1 MRKYILRLWIISGIS
16 ICSLTTIGSTQAQET
31 QIVPDGTLPT
41 NSVVTPQGNVRTITE
56 GTVAGSN
63 LFHSFGQ
70 FNIKAGDKA
79 DFVSPSSNIE
89 NILVRVTGGNRSE
102 IMGTLATSGL
112 SNPNFFL
119 MNPGGIVFGPN
130 ASLNVGGSFVAT
142 TANALQFG
150 NQGFFNASV
159 PNNPALLTVKPSA
172 FLLNQIAA
180 KGSITNESRTG
191 LEVLT
196 GKSLLLVGG
205 NVSLDGGILQTS
217 GGRVELAGLA
227 GQGTVEL
234 NFDSD
239 NLSLNFPESVAL
251 ADVSLTKAEISA
263 LDGGSIAITAKNLGL
278 QEGSWLTAGIQ
289 SVGTQGGDIMLN
301 AKEKMTIANSQI
313 SNDLGSFFSQPV
325 ANTGGI
331 YIKAG
336 SLSLNRATLN
346 ADTYGKGNTTGI
358 FVQANS
364 SVDILDESLLSSS
377 VNSTAAVGNTGGI
390 HIKAGSVNLINGS
403 SLNANSFGQG
413 ETRGVFV
420 QANGS
425 LLVNNSTISTVAGE
439 TGTGNGGDINIQVGT
454 ISLTNDAVLN
464 SMTYREGLA
473 GDVIIDA
480 GNSISVD
487 KSRISNETSGSGNGG
502 IIDIK
507 TRELSL
513 TKGGVILSATSG
525 RGIAGNVQINASD
538 IIISGVDAEGFSS
551 GLITSSEQQG
561 SGSGGE
567 ISVTTG
573 RLRVSDGGVLSAR
586 TRSASNGGNITVNT
600 NTLELTDGGQLHASA
615 FSSGN
620 AGNITVNAIDGLS
633 ISGSDPTFAAR
644 LKQFGEATVDNDGPN
659 SGLFARVRGNQV
671 ADGGKIEVTARS
683 IRIDNQGTIT
693 TETKSGEGGNIT
705 LKARDI
711 VLRNNSNITAT
722 AGTDNAGGNGGNINI
737 DTDVLV
743 SAKNSDITAN
753 AYEGKGGNIRINT
766 QGLFLSPDSDIT
778 ASSERGIA
786 GVVEINTPDID
797 PTSGLVNLPEAPPAD
812 TRLAQGCQSGG
823 RQQQN
828 QFIIT
833 GRGGLPPSPLEMLT
847 PDAVQVDLVTLK
859 PEGENRKNANVT
871 STTTATPET
880 IVEATGWVVNAKG
893 EVVLIAHA
901 PTVTPHSSWQT
912 SPKCDAK

>member
-16 ICSLTTIGSTQAQET
+16 IYSLTTIGSTQAQET

-41 NSVVTPQGNVRTITE
+41 NSVVTPQSNIQTITE

-89 NILVRVTGGNRSE
+89 NILVRVTGGSRSE

-112 SNPNFFL
+112 SNPNLFL
-119 MNPGGIVFGPN
+119 INPSGIVFGPN
-130 ASLNVGGSFVAT
+130 ASLNVSGSFVAT

-239 NLSLNFPESVAL
+239 NLSLNFPEDVAL

-278 QEGSWLTAGIQ
+278 QGSSLTAGIQ
-289 SVGTQGGDIMLN
+289 SVGIQGGDIMLN

-313 SNDLGSFFSQPV
+313 SNDLGGSFFSQPV
-325 ANTGGI
+325 GNTGGI
-331 YIKAG
+331 LIKAG

-346 ADTYGKGNTTGI
+346 ADTNGKGNTTGI

-403 SLNANSFGQG
+403 TLNANSFGQG
-413 ETRGVFV
+413 ETTGVFV

-425 LLVNNSTISTVAGE
+425 VLVNNSTISTEAGE
-439 TGTGNGGDINIQVGT
+439 TGTGNGGNINIQAGK
-454 ISLTNDAVLN
+454 ISLTDNAVLN
-464 SMTYREGLA
+464 SITYREGLA

-487 KSRISNETSGSGNGG
+487 KSRISSQTFGPGNAG
-502 IIDIK
+502 IINIK
-507 TRELSL
+507 TGELSL
-513 TKGGVILSATSG
+513 TKGGVVLSSTSG
-525 RGIAGNVQINASD
+525 RGMAGNIQINASD
-538 IIISGVDAEGFSS
+538 IIISGVDPEGFSS
-551 GLITSSEQQG
+551 GLFTSSEKQG
-561 SGSGGE
+561 SGLGGE
-567 ISVTTG
+567 ISVTTA
-573 RLRVSDGGVLSAR
+573 RLRVSDGGVVSAR

-600 NTLELTDGGQLHASA
+600 NTLELSSGGQLLTSA

-620 AGNITVNAIDGLS
+620 AGNITVNATNRVS

-659 SGLFARVRGNQV
+659 SGLFARVRGN
-671 ADGGKIEVTARS
+671 ATANAGNIEVNARS
-683 IRIDNQGTIT
+683 IRLDNQATIT
-693 TETKSGEGGNIT
+693 TGTTSGEGGDIT

-722 AGTDNAGGNGGNINI
+722 AGTDNAGGNGGNIKI

-753 AYEGKGGNIRINT
+753 AFEGKGGNIRINT

-797 PTSGLVNLPEAPPAD
+797 PTSGLVNLPEAPPHD
-812 TRLAQGCQSGG
+812 TRVAQGCQPGG
-823 RQQQN
+823 SQQKN

-833 GRGGLPPSPLEMLT
+833 GRGGLPPSPFEMLT

-871 STTTATPET
+871 STTTATPEP

-893 EVVLIAHA
+893 EVVLIAYA
-901 PTVTPHSSWQT
+901 PTFTPHSSWQT